1 MEFLGKVEEITC
13 DGRLI
18 VQCKSLP
25 DLGDLIFDQRQN
37 KVGTVGKIFGPVSE
51 PYVSITVPKER
62 DPVGRNTELFFKGR
76 NQNGKGKGRNRR
88 N

>member
-37 KVGTVGKIFGPVSE
+37 KVGTVGKIFGPV
-51 PYVSITVPKER
+51 P
-62 DPVGRNTELFFKGR
+62 
-76 NQNGKGKGRNRR
+76 
-88 N
+88 